1 MLPPSSN
8 QDFDLQL
15 ELTMRDLSDLRRD
28 LSAEAYIL
36 YCLTDIENSVGK
48 VSPMRIKDDLVN
60 EGFKV

>member
-28 LSAEAYIL
+28 LSVEAYVL
-36 YCLTDIENSVGK
+36 YCLTDIENTAGR

-60 EGFKV
+60 KGFRV

>member
-15 ELTMRDLSDLRRD
+15 ELTMRDLSDLRRE

-36 YCLTDIENSVGK
+36 YCLTDVEDSAGK
-48 VSPMRIKDDLVN
+48 ISPIRIRDDLVTQ
-60 EGFKV
+60 GFKL